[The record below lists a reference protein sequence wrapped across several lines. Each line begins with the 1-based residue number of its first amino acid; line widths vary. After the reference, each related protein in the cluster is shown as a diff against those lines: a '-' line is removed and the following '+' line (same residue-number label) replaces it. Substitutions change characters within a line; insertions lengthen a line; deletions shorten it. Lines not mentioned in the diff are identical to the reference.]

1 MVIGANMGWK
11 GHTNERATCFSLA
24 YKLFGANIFLLE
36 GHSAIFDPKCAD
48 ISISIE
54 PLII

>member
-11 GHTNERATCFSLA
+11 GRTNERATCFSLA